1 VVTQHDLSQTVERL
15 VQDRRPSVYSK
26 GQALITQGDA
36 IENVFWML
44 SGTASCVYH
53 SPDGRPLWLGD
64 YGAGDLIGL
73 DDLPE
78 ERPAKYEVRSKTA
91 MSAVAIP
98 KSVFLDAQESNPQL
112 SILLNRQHS
121 TRLTLAR
128 LAYAEVSL
136 LSVRERIWAELL
148 RLSRKDPAATDKRL
162 IRPVPSFVDIAFH
175 MNTSR
180 ETVSRTISDL
190 AKQDTLVRTP
200 GAIVILSPDR
210 LGNALLTDWDA
221 ALD

>member
-1 VVTQHDLSQTVERL
+1 MVTPQDLSRTVERL
-15 VQDRRPSVYSK
+15 VQDRRPNVYSK
-26 GQALITQGDA
+26 GRPLLAQGDRLDQ
-36 IENVFWML
+36 IFWML
-44 SGTASCVYH
+44 SGTASCIYH

-64 YGAGDLIGL
+64 HAAGDLIGL
-73 DDLPE
+73 DTLLWDG
-78 ERPAKYEVRSKTA
+78 PAKYEVRSKTA

-98 KSVFLDAQESNPQL
+98 KAVFLQAQESDPQI
-112 SILLNRQHS
+112 SAVLNTQLS

-136 LSVRERIWAELL
+136 FSVRERIWAELL
-148 RLSRKDPAATDKRL
+148 RLSRKDPRAVDKRL

-190 AKQDTLVRTP
+190 VKQDILVRTP
-200 GAIVILSPDR
+200 GAIIITSPER
-210 LGNALLTDWDA
+210 LGHALLTDWNSAPD
-221 ALD
+221 